1 MSSAAV
7 QLDNLAARWRSAR
20 RVYAVYAPLVRQS
33 RLGPGC
39 PELDAPVD
47 RPQPEVLE
55 RAQQWLDGMDPRI
68 QAAELRRLLQTTQ
81 LATEEN
87 LQDLIVRYLAR
98 EPKDDGLRDKLDF
111 LLVQYFAH
119 CASPAL
125 HQGNVSL
132 EDVARVMEPVLGEC
146 STEPPAWLA
155 PLDQALA
162 DLHRCGSLREL
173 LDQKV
178 LERGRALKTEA
189 GQMFFGSAA
198 LLSFVRFNFLVRRAF
213 FRLLQGDV
221 HGLRHALD
229 QLKARGIETVDCSRA
244 QLSAS
249 EPVSRLRE
257 LCRNWRE
264 PFRAPYSAGQN
275 FRPLVECRAAAEA
288 ALVPAAVAAPAA
300 VTAAPE
306 AEPVAVTAAPEPPAP
321 VAAPPEPP
329 AASAPPV
336 PAVPE
341 PAPVSAEPAT
351 EPAPKAEHP
360 AEPEAKLAP
369 EHKPAAAPAAAAKPE
384 PSPKQL
390 VLVVE
395 EALDRIAEQL
405 LKSSEKKSVS
415 VTSVEVGGSKLLLS
429 SWEVA
434 AFVEGGDQLSDALQ
448 RAVAA
453 RAILVEVIAACRK
466 QPGGKAAP
474 GSSEASA
481 LAQAIASA
489 ETEGAHMQVA
499 VEDAKGANNI
509 DAAVNLAAT
518 AKRLQGSAEEAKKLV
533 S

>member
-1 MSSAAV
+1 MSSTAV
-7 QLDNLAARWRSAR
+7 QLDDLAARWRSAR

-33 RLGPGC
+33 KLGPSC
-39 PELDAPVD
+39 PELEAPAD
-47 RPQPEVLE
+47 RPQPEILE
-55 RAQQWLDGMDPRI
+55 RAQHWLDGMDARI

-87 LQDLIVRYLAR
+87 LQDLIGRYLAR
-98 EPKDDGLRDKLDF
+98 ESKDDGLRDKLDF

-125 HQGNVSL
+125 HQGDVSL

-146 STEPPAWLA
+146 STEPPAWLE
-155 PLDQALA
+155 PLSQALA
-162 DLHRCGSLREL
+162 DLQRCGSLREL
-173 LDQKV
+173 LDRKV
-178 LERGRALKTEA
+178 LERGRALKSEA

-221 HGLRHALD
+221 HGLRHALE
-229 QLKARGIETVDCSRA
+229 QLEARGIETVDCSRA

-249 EPVSRLRE
+249 EPVSRLRQ
-257 LCRNWRE
+257 LCRDWRE
-264 PFRAPYSAGQN
+264 PFRAPYTAGQN
-275 FRPLVECRAAAEA
+275 FRQLVECRAAAEA
-288 ALVPAAVAAPAA
+288 ALAPAAEAAPAA
-300 VTAAPE
+300 PQPVPAVEAAL
-306 AEPVAVTAAPEPPAP
+306 PAP

-329 AASAPPV
+329 AVVAAPAPV
-336 PAVPE
+336 SPE
-341 PAPVSAEPAT
+341 PAPIQP
-351 EPAPKAEHP
+351 P
-360 AEPEAKLAP
+360 AEPEAKAAVAEPPAKPEAKAAP
-369 EHKPAAAPAAAAKPE
+369 EEKKSEAALAAAAKPA
-384 PSPKQL
+384 PSPKTL

-415 VTSVEVGGSKLLLS
+415 VTSVEIGGSKLLLS

-474 GSSEASA
+474 GSPEASG
-481 LAQAIASA
+481 LEQAITAA
-489 ETEGAHMQVA
+489 ESEGDRMRKA
-499 VEDAKGANNI
+499 VEDAKSANNI

-518 AKRLQGSAEEAKKLV
+518 AKRLQASAEEAKRFL

>member
-1 MSSAAV
+1 MSSADV

-20 RVYAVYAPLVRQS
+20 RVYAVYAPLVRQFK
-33 RLGPGC
+33 LGPSC
-39 PELDAPVD
+39 PELETPAD
-47 RPQPEVLE
+47 RPQPEILE
-55 RAQQWLDGMDPRI
+55 RAQQWLDGMDARI

-87 LQDLIVRYLAR
+87 LQDLILRYLAC
-98 EPKDDGLRDKLDF
+98 ESKDDGMRDKLDF

-125 HQGNVSL
+125 HQGDVSL
-132 EDVARVMEPVLGEC
+132 EEVARVMEPVLGEC
-146 STEPPAWLA
+146 STEPPAWLE
-155 PLDQALA
+155 PLNQALA
-162 DLHRCGSLREL
+162 DLHRCASLREL
-173 LDQKV
+173 LDQKI
-178 LERGRALKTEA
+178 LERGRALKSEA

-213 FRLLQGDV
+213 FRLLQGEV
-221 HGLRHALD
+221 HGLRRALD
-229 QLKARGIETVDCSRA
+229 QLEARGIETVDCSRD

-249 EPVSRLRE
+249 EPVSRLRQ
-257 LCRNWRE
+257 LCRDWRE
-264 PFRAPYSAGQN
+264 PFRAPYSAGQI
-275 FRPLVECRAAAEA
+275 FRQLVECRAAAEA
-288 ALVPAAVAAPAA
+288 ALAPAVEAAPAA
-300 VTAAPE
+300 PQPVPA
-306 AEPVAVTAAPEPPAP
+306 AEPAPAAP

-329 AASAPPV
+329 AAVAPPA
-336 PAVPE
+336 PASPE
-341 PAPVSAEPAT
+341 PTPVEL
-351 EPAPKAEHP
+351 P
-360 AEPEAKLAP
+360 AEPEAKAAVAEPPTKPEAKAAP
-369 EHKPAAAPAAAAKPE
+369 VEHKPEAAPAAAAKPE

-390 VLVVE
+390 VLEVE

-405 LKSSEKKSVS
+405 LKSSEKRSVS
-415 VTSVEVGGSKLLLS
+415 VTSVEIGGSKLLLS

-474 GSSEASA
+474 GSPEASG
-481 LAQAIASA
+481 LEHAIAAA

-518 AKRLQGSAEEAKKLV
+518 AKRLQASAEEAKKFL